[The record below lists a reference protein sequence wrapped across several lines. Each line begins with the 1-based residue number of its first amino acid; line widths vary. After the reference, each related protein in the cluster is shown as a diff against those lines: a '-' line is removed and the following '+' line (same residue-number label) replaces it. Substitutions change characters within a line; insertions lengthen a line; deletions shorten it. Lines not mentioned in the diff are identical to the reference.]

1 LSALPPGGAHGATRG
16 YGDLPPGVPLHRPRL
31 ATAASAR
38 IVEELFKEYTAYAG
52 LAIEAVGVLLIA
64 LGSAVAV
71 VQGLQVFVTRASA
84 FEKRVVWLHY
94 AQWLIAGLTFQ
105 LAADIVHTAI
115 APSWDDIG
123 KLATIAVI
131 RTFLTFF
138 LDRDMENVRALQEDV
153 RSNAV
158 EG

>member
-1 LSALPPGGAHGATRG
+1 M
-16 YGDLPPGVPLHRPRL
+16 
-31 ATAASAR
+31 
-38 IVEELFKEYTAYAG
+38 EELFKEYTAYAG

-64 LGSAVAV
+64 LGSAVAM

-105 LAADIVHTAI
+105 LAGDIVHTAI

-123 KLATIAVI
+123 KLATIALI

-138 LDRDMENVRALQEDV
+138 LDRDMENVRALQENV
-153 RSNAV
+153 RSTAV